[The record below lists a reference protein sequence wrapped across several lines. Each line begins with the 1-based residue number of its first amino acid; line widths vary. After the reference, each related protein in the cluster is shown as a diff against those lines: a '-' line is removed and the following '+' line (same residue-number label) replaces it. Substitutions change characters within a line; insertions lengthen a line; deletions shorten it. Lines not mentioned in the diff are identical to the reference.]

1 MSTEGWIGGITF
13 RWLEG
18 LTKVPKKMC
27 NGIARYA
34 VLRWALNQDDDH
46 WLANRGT
53 RHQNPC
59 ARCGKRADSFPW
71 GFYAAPMC
79 ETCVGQ
85 LELTSFVLTPYAQD
99 LFLCLA
105 HPGALSPGVTGQGA
119 RVDPHLNTMESLTDP
134 QHQEHQNSP
143 THQQRCSDLENR
155 LPDNNLVCIACGCG
169 DCTVGHWVRW
179 CLIPIAS
186 AHRLLGLQEYR
197 GSLDVLAGISSR
209 NLAICSVVVFHFR
222 RLLRQ
227 EGAFFHQT
235 RGERHSPLWWCRK
248 LCHEVSLN
256 AHIQLQ
262 VRIEE
267 FRPGVPACT
276 CSDEGL
282 YLVRTLPVHLS
293 TFLRPPLV
301 VQAARSYEAGDTLPQ
316 FHHACCPAS
325 HGSECTRRQS

>member
-1 MSTEGWIGGITF
+1 
-13 RWLEG
+13 
-18 LTKVPKKMC
+18 
-27 NGIARYA
+27 
-34 VLRWALNQDDDH
+34 
-46 WLANRGT
+46 
-53 RHQNPC
+53 
-59 ARCGKRADSFPW
+59 
-71 GFYAAPMC
+71 MC

-85 LELTSFVLTPYAQD
+85 LELTSFALTPYAQD

-105 HPGALSPGVTGQGA
+105 HPGALSPVATGQAA
-119 RVDPHLNTMESLTDP
+119 RVDPHLNTSTALTDS
-134 QHQEHQNSP
+134 QHEEYQDNL
-143 THQQRCSDLENR
+143 THHQRCSDLENR

-197 GSLDVLAGISSR
+197 GSLDVIAGISSR
-209 NLAICSVVVFHFR
+209 NLAICSLVVFHFR

-276 CSDEGL
+276 CSEDGVN
-282 YLVRTLPVHLS
+282 LVRTLPVHLS

-301 VQAARSYEAGDTLPQ
+301 VQAARNYEAGDTLAKVCLSSIILAALQ
-316 FHHACCPAS
+316 ATAQNVQGTNHNVLTSYYLCRCGEYHVEVTAACALAENDVLSVEHA
-325 HGSECTRRQS
+325 QSPIAGTIRWGLLTPK

>member
-1 MSTEGWIGGITF
+1 MIIGWPI
-13 RWLEG
+13 
-18 LTKVPKKMC
+18 V
-27 NGIARYA
+27 
-34 VLRWALNQDDDH
+34 ALDIRI
-46 WLANRGT
+46 L
-53 RHQNPC
+53 

-85 LELTSFVLTPYAQD
+85 LELTSFALTPYAQD

-119 RVDPHLNTMESLTDP
+119 RVDPHQNTMESLTDP

-155 LPDNNLVCIACGCG
+155 LPENNLVCIACGCG

-186 AHRLLGLQEYR
+186 AHRLLGLQEYG
-197 GSLDVLAGISSR
+197 GSLDVLAGMSSR
-209 NLAICSVVVFHFR
+209 NLAICSLVVFHFR

-235 RGERHSPLWWCRK
+235 QERPLWWCRSVALWLK
-248 LCHEVSLN
+248 LPSRLKSLCRTVN
-256 AHIQLQ
+256 GAKAPSSLVHTGTGPARLQ
-262 VRIEE
+262 V
-267 FRPGVPACT
+267 GWLSC
-276 CSDEGL
+276 
-282 YLVRTLPVHLS
+282 LVFAFFFLSSVVWTHWS
-293 TFLRPPLV
+293 TFLL
-301 VQAARSYEAGDTLPQ
+301 
-316 FHHACCPAS
+316 
-325 HGSECTRRQS
+325 

>member
-1 MSTEGWIGGITF
+1 MLLVAHTVLRNKVSTEGWVGGITF

-59 ARCGKRADSFPW
+59 ARCGQRADCFPW

-85 LELTSFVLTPYAQD
+85 LELSSFALTPYAQD

-105 HPGALSPGVTGQGA
+105 HPGTLPPVVTEQAA
-119 RVDPHLNTMESLTDP
+119 RVDPHLNVRIPLTDS
-134 QHQEHQNSP
+134 QHQEHQDNL
-143 THQQRCSDLENR
+143 THHQRCCDLENR

-186 AHRLLGLQEYR
+186 AHRLLGLQEYS
-197 GSLDVLAGISSR
+197 GSLDVIAGISSR
-209 NLAICSVVVFHFR
+209 NLAVCSLVVFHFR

-276 CSDEGL
+276 CSEDG
-282 YLVRTLPVHLS
+282 VHLVS
-293 TFLRPPLV
+293 V
-301 VQAARSYEAGDTLPQ
+301 SVSV
-316 FHHACCPAS
+316 CVCVNS
-325 HGSECTRRQS
+325 